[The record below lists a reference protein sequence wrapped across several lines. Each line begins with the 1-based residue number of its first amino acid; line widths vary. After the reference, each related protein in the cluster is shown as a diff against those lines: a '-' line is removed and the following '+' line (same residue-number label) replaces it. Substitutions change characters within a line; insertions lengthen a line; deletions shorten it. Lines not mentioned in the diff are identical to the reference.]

1 MATDIEAVEH
11 LPDYPGSVTV
21 KQLEGTLVAKRSKK
35 SVPDHLVDTSK
46 SIKSPVLQEIIL
58 QTYALLLRNLF

>member
-1 MATDIEAVEH
+1 MAADIEAVEH

-21 KQLEGTLVAKRSKK
+21 KRLEGSLVAKRSNK

-46 SIKSPVLQEIIL
+46 TLN
-58 QTYALLLRNLF
+58 YLFA